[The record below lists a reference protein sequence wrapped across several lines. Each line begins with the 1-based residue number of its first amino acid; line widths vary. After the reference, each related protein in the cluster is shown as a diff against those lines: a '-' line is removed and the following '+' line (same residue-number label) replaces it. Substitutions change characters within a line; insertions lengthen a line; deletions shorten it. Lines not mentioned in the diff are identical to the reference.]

1 MAPNPAAVG
10 GLLRQVIHYHM
21 DNASYGNALFFAER
35 FVAQDPK
42 ASDSACLYALCH
54 LRLGDARSAYDV
66 AKPLGCRGV
75 NLGCAWVYAQACLA
89 LEKYKDGIVA
99 LEKSKSL
106 WSQRCHV
113 GRHTPTTRVG
123 HPDSAAVLCLLG
135 KLYHGYGDKKKAVS
149 CFEDSLKKNPF
160 MWDAFTALCDMGIS
174 VRVPNIFRSNDGLVQ
189 SFEAGTCLGTVM
201 EQTTEETPSLTP
213 MDALPSKRST
223 ARNIQADFGSD
234 PFGIGLTPADMMST
248 SSSSPVVDMF
258 TEPPENDFMSKIHN
272 ARQRLTAPANA
283 NSQPATAIAA
293 DGLETPT
300 GPSAVIDPS
309 IARQQQ
315 ACGQEPPQAPAR
327 RTRNTNGMDAGLD
340 APPRMNYRLGARRL
354 AKAGQDA
361 QAVDL
366 MADAPTST
374 TTAAAATTT
383 TTTTTT
389 AIPPAMTNSRAVP
402 TAASD
407 RKRTVS
413 GHPVPRSTN
422 TDEYSTR
429 RSARL
434 NMFKP
439 SAKANSAA
447 TMLGASAGRELKKA
461 RPPVSRIIRPG
472 SSGASVGRV
481 VSGNRKPID
490 DQADVDHGEASRT
503 REPIPQ
509 PPVPFKAPEA
519 AETVRLEEALK
530 WTLDLMKKLAGGYY
544 SLSRFQC
551 QDALQAFGSLPAAQ
565 HATPWVLSQMGR
577 CHYEQA
583 AYAEAEKFFRK
594 MRVQAPSRLQ
604 DMEVYSTVLWHL
616 KRETD
621 LSFLAHELVDSSW
634 YSPQAWCALGNAW
647 SLARDPEQALRC
659 FKRAT
664 QLDPKLAYAFTL
676 QGHEHV
682 ANEEYEKALTAYRQA
697 IAADRRHYNAYYGI
711 GRVQE
716 RLGAYDKAY
725 DHYYAAQ
732 TINPNNAVLICCM
745 GGVLEK
751 QKQMVP
757 ALHAYSK
764 AAELAPKA
772 AQTRYKK
779 ARALLTVGQVEAAQ
793 KELMILKDLAPDEAT
808 VHFLLGTLYRNTNER
823 QLAVR
828 HFTIALAL
836 DPKAGPKIKE
846 AIESFEDD
854 VSMDDSMMA

>member
-10 GLLRQVIHYHM
+10 GLLRQVIHYHI
-21 DNASYGNALFFAER
+21 DNASYDNALFFAER

-42 ASDSACLYALCH
+42 AADSTHLYALCH
-54 LRLGDARSAYDV
+54 LRLGDFRSAYDV

-75 NLGCAWVYAQACLA
+75 NLGCAWVFAQACLA

-123 HPDSAAVLCLLG
+123 HPDGAAVLCLLG
-135 KLYHGYGDKKKAVS
+135 KLYHGYGDKRKAVN

-160 MWDAFTALCDMGIS
+160 MWDAFTALCDMGIN

-189 SFEAGTCLGTVM
+189 SFEAGTCPGMV
-201 EQTTEETPSLTP
+201 EQAKEATSLAP
-213 MDALPSKRST
+213 VDALPSKRST
-223 ARNIQADFGSD
+223 ARHIQADVGWD
-234 PFGIGLTPADMMST
+234 PFSTGFVPADMMS
-248 SSSSPVVDMF
+248 SSSTSSPVVDMF

-272 ARQRLTAPANA
+272 ARQRLATSANT
-283 NSQPATAIAA
+283 NSQPPQTIAAA

-300 GPSAVIDPS
+300 GPSAVIDAS
-309 IARQQQ
+309 IPHQQTY
-315 ACGQEPPQAPAR
+315 GQEPPQAPAR
-327 RTRNTNGMDAGLD
+327 RTRNANGMDAGLD

-354 AKAGQDA
+354 AKTGLDA
-361 QAVDL
+361 QAVEL
-366 MADAPTST
+366 MADAPTPP
-374 TTAAAATTT
+374 TATA
-383 TTTTTT
+383 T
-389 AIPPAMTNSRAVP
+389 AIPPATTSSRAI
-402 TAASD
+402 TIATGE

-447 TMLGASAGRELKKA
+447 AALGASAGRELKKA

-503 REPIPQ
+503 REPAPQ
-509 PPVPFKAPEA
+509 PAVSFKAPEA
-519 AETVRLEEALK
+519 AETVRLDEALK
-530 WTLDLMKKLAGGYY
+530 WTLDLMKKIASGYY

-583 AYAEAEKFFRK
+583 AYAEAEKFFRR

-682 ANEEYEKALTAYRQA
+682 ANEEYDKALTAYRQA
-697 IAADRRHYNAYYGI
+697 ISADRRHYNAYYGI

-854 VSMDDSMMA
+854 VSMDDSMMM